1 MTRRLDAEHY
11 DPFAHADQLSIH
23 VTFGRLRSANGI
35 WLPDQHMIVI
45 KEGMRAMHTRV
56 ALAHEIG
63 HAALGHEDDR
73 PKHER
78 QADRYAASR
87 LIDPDRL
94 RDLAAWSADR
104 FRIASELGVT
114 QRILSAY
121 MDRQLA

>member
-1 MTRRLDAEHY
+1 M
-11 DPFAHADQLSIH
+11 HADQLDIQ
-23 VTFGRLRSANGI
+23 VTFGRLRSANGL
-35 WLPDQHMIVI
+35 WLPGHRTIVI

-78 QADRYAASR
+78 QADRYAATR

-94 RDLAAWSADR
+94 RELATWSTDR
-104 FRIASELGVT
+104 FRIANELGVT